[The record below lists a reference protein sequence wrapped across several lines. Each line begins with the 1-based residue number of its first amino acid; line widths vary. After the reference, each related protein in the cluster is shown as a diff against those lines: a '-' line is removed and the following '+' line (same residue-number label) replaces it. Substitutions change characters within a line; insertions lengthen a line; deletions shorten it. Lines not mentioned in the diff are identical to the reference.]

1 MMSVQN
7 IFFQDIS
14 GSFSV
19 LTYWFSTR
27 KSRKTVHVSSGPLTL
42 RTSRINCIFKNMR
55 QNIDD
60 IIKSI
65 LVNKEKYGITLN
77 KFEEVMKLK
86 LPIRNVLIIIL
97 RVLSNCKP
105 MRQARTSCFI
115 AQAISHNLI
124 C

>member
-1 MMSVQN
+1 
-7 IFFQDIS
+7 
-14 GSFSV
+14 
-19 LTYWFSTR
+19 
-27 KSRKTVHVSSGPLTL
+27 
-42 RTSRINCIFKNMR
+42 MR